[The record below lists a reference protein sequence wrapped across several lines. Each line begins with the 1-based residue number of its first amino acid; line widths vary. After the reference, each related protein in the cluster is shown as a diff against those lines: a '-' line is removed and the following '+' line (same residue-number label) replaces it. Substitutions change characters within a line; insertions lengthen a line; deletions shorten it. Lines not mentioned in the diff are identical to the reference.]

1 MSDTIQA
8 ATNIADT
15 ADRNALMEE
24 AIEIAS
30 QWAQEKIENFLGE
43 IERNGNNHK
52 LLKISHIIS
61 RRTSIDVFTGASSGI
76 GKFARDIIEKL
87 DDAKVMESLGNLAG
101 SLLNKLF
108 GSASGS
114 AQTEKIY
121 EVVSDELG
129 ELNRLDAFFFCYR
142 FASRGINKAVIGTC
156 IVRSAAI
163 MVDDNAYR
171 VVLNSSATLEDAERA
186 AQVAK
191 YQRQVLDENGNP
203 EPADSTLLE
212 ARAKLTR
219 WTRNQILLMTKF
231 LINLLLNTI
240 NITATEKLA
249 LNQKA
254 LETPHA
260 NYTKAVEAAAEVQ
273 KRLTGIQTKLE
284 GVEIAGAALERVKE
298 ILNECIAIL
307 VELKVQISKLTTFF
321 NALSTMVKVIID
333 TEVKNFDTDATAI
346 SQETAQKGILK
357 LNDLNIETIYISTL
371 QIKAYFDLLQMICQ
385 MYTTVHA
392 QYVNPDLDLLTEL
405 SKVTK
410 TADEI
415 APKRDQLNNFTD
427 AAHKAIRACCP
438 DILHKVGVPM
448 PAAGIIQAMRTGG
461 EVIQDA
467 VKENLPT
474 GMRVE
479 QNADAAMDF

>member
-1 MSDTIQA
+1 MSDTIQS
-8 ATNIADT
+8 ATNIAET

-30 QWAQEKIENFLGE
+30 QWAQEKIENFLSE
-43 IERNGNNHK
+43 IEYDIERNGNDHK

-61 RRTSIDVFTGASSGI
+61 RRTSIDVFTGESSDI
-76 GKFARDIIEKL
+76 GKFAKDLIAKL
-87 DDAKVMESLGNLAG
+87 DDGKVMEGLGNLAG

-156 IVRSAAI
+156 IVRSAAV

-203 EPADSTLLE
+203 DPADSTLLE
-212 ARAKLTR
+212 ARAKLAR
-219 WTRNQILLMTKF
+219 WTRDQSE
-231 LINLLLNTI
+231 
-240 NITATEKLA
+240 AARLA

-254 LETPHA
+254 LETAKA

-273 KRLTGIQTKLE
+273 KRLTGIQTNLK
-284 GVEIAGAALERVKE
+284 GIEIAE
-298 ILNECIAIL
+298 
-307 VELKVQISKLTTFF
+307 Q
-321 NALSTMVKVIID
+321 
-333 TEVKNFDTDATAI
+333 TD
-346 SQETAQKGILK
+346 
-357 LNDLNIETIYISTL
+357 
-371 QIKAYFDLLQMICQ
+371 M
-385 MYTTVHA
+385 
-392 QYVNPDLDLLTEL
+392 
-405 SKVTK
+405 
-410 TADEI
+410 
-415 APKRDQLNNFTD
+415 
-427 AAHKAIRACCP
+427 
-438 DILHKVGVPM
+438 LHKIGVPM
-448 PAAGIIQAMRTGG
+448 PAAGIIQAMRTDG
-461 EVIQDA
+461 EVVQDA
-467 VKENLPT
+467 VQGNLPT

-479 QNADAAMDF
+479 QNADAAFDV